1 MIQGN
6 LEYLMS
12 SLPHLS
18 FHNTSEVRNR
28 VESILRKYAGPVH
41 EEDDL
46 IDILDAEAAKFLP
59 PGKQHSFERLSLAN
73 VHQSAFRESKDKAI
87 AEFANWMYALKTDL
101 AEMRK
106 ARRDKR
112 SQSSQKKRALPIE
125 PGSPLEEE
133 VQLLGLQ
140 WDMADEI
147 AVGHHADFG
156 ALISYK
162 LKLMILL
169 RWWSFDPKQ
178 GFEVFKS
185 NTKAE

>member
-18 FHNTSEVRNR
+18 FHNTGDVRNR
-28 VESILRKYAGPVH
+28 IVSIFRKYAGPVH

-46 IDILDAEAAKFLP
+46 IDILDAEAAKFLS
-59 PGKQHSFERLSLAN
+59 PGKLQSFESLSLEN
-73 VHQSAFRESKDKAI
+73 VHKSAFRDSKDKAI
-87 AEFANWMYALKTDL
+87 AEFANWMYRLKTDL
-101 AEMRK
+101 AEMRR

-112 SQSSQKKRALPIE
+112 SQTSQTKRALPLE

-133 VQLLGLQ
+133 VQLLELQ
-140 WDMADEI
+140 WAMADEI
-147 AVGHHADFG
+147 TVGHHADFS

-169 RWWSFDPKQ
+169 RWWSFDAER
-178 GFEVFKS
+178 GFAVFKS
-185 NTKAE
+185 NTKAD